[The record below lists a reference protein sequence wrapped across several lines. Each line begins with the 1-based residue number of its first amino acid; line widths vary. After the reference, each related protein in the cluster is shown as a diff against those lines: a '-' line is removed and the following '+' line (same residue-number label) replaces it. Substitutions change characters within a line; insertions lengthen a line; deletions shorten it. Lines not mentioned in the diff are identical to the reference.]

1 MDCVKAKAWKDF
13 VVKNSILPPAY
24 DRVIKE
30 DDNPTPFCMT
40 LKNVEGIEVVSFLF
54 YTLLMCCCY
63 FTTLVALYFCCWLVV
78 VLVNESVWLF
88 LADES
93 FHGQAITN
101 CLFLGYTSW
110 QLSSTT

>member
-13 VVKNSILPPAY
+13 IVKNSILPPAY

-54 YTLLMCCCY
+54 YSSTVLLLLYSTGCTVLLLLVGSSVTL
-63 FTTLVALYFCCWLVV
+63 
-78 VLVNESVWLF
+78 NEAVFLF
-88 LADES
+88 LANDF
-93 FHGQAITN
+93 FHG
-101 CLFLGYTSW
+101 
-110 QLSSTT
+110 